1 VDEER
6 ILSKLDQLDQ
16 YQKELKKDMPSSLQ
30 EYKEERWKYERLLH
44 LSTETVI
51 DISALILKEEGLGAP
66 NDEES
71 ILDKLVE
78 ADIFNENLGNK
89 LKNMKAFRNILVH
102 RYGEINDEKVYE
114 KLEEL
119 EDFQEFR
126 KSVIGYL
133 N

>member
-1 VDEER
+1 
-6 ILSKLDQLDQ
+6 
-16 YQKELKKDMPSSLQ
+16 
-30 EYKEERWKYERLLH
+30 
-44 LSTETVI
+44 
-51 DISALILKEEGLGAP
+51 
-66 NDEES
+66 
-71 ILDKLVE
+71 
-78 ADIFNENLGNK
+78 
-89 LKNMKAFRNILVH
+89 MKAFRNILVH